1 MLFVF
6 NASLLLIDYWQPA
19 LTSKLAFLAAR
30 HCVVWLFIIS
40 IILLAISKCYAHV
53 TNKYDDDD
61 DDEKDRDKEIK
72 QNTDILNW

>member
-1 MLFVF
+1 LTASVDEQTCFSGSPSLCSLIVYYFYYFV
-6 NASLLLIDYWQPA
+6 A
-19 LTSKLAFLAAR
+19 T
-30 HCVVWLFIIS
+30 
-40 IILLAISKCYAHV
+40 SKCYAHV